1 MGEKEVEGKLVG
13 EEAKGFWAKKV
24 VHSERWDYCRSSSLR
39 LPDAVIHHLVRGD
52 RQHVLLLR
60 QEQFVVLVEVEDE
73 RGEEGGSLS
82 DVGEGPCHYFMNY
95 YTPIY
100 RLDPDIAP
108 NRVLAMV
115 KLIRLGI
122 LLNFLLGTRKP
133 GSTHPKSNYSEL
145 SSLCGPT
152 DSLSRI

>member
-100 RLDPDIAP
+100 RH
-108 NRVLAMV
+108 
-115 KLIRLGI
+115 
-122 LLNFLLGTRKP
+122 
-133 GSTHPKSNYSEL
+133 GSGHCSKQGVSHGKANPF
-145 SSLCGPT
+145 GFV
-152 DSLSRI
+152 RIQDG